1 MKKKIKATYK
11 RSIYKTFTWRVIAS
25 LDTAILAFLFSYYGN
40 EILFFLS
47 DIGLISMNFE
57 VTETTVKESVTDGL
71 LIGSIEIITKL
82 IIYYFH
88 ERAWRIGWNKQS
100 DSFHHS
106 KKRSLYK
113 AITYRI
119 IGSLDTFIISTF
131 IIKSAKLGGGV
142 AIAEIITKPIL
153 YYIHERIWD
162 KQSIGN
168 K

>member
-1 MKKKIKATYK
+1 MSTKETYK
-11 RSIYKTFTWRVIAS
+11 RSLLKTFTWRVIAS

-40 EILFFLS
+40 EIFFFLS
-47 DIGLISMNFE
+47 NIGLMTMDPEI
-57 VTETTVKESVTDGL
+57 VETTIQESVTDGL
-71 LIGSIEIITKL
+71 LIGSIEILTKL

-88 ERAWRIGWNKQS
+88 ERAWRIGWQKQT
-100 DSFHHS
+100 DAFHHS

-131 IIKSAKLGGGV
+131 VIKSAKLGGGV
-142 AIAEIITKPIL
+142 AIAEILTKPVL

>member
-1 MKKKIKATYK
+1 MKTHIDKTYQ

-25 LDTAILAFLFSYYGN
+25 LDTALLAFAFSYYGN
-40 EILFFLS
+40 EILGIFTQL
-47 DIGLISMNFE
+47 GLMNYDFE
-57 VTETTVKESVTDGL
+57 ITQTTIKESVTDGL
-71 LIGSIEIITKL
+71 LVGSIEIVTKL

-88 ERAWRIGWNKQS
+88 ERAWRIGWQKQS
-100 DSFHHS
+100 NRFHHS

-119 IGSLDTFIISTF
+119 IGSLDTFVISSF
-131 IIKSAKLGGGV
+131 VIKSTKLGGGV

-162 KQSIGN
+162 KQKIGN
-168 K
+168 

>member
-1 MKKKIKATYK
+1 M
-11 RSIYKTFTWRVIAS
+11 
-25 LDTAILAFLFSYYGN
+25 DP
-40 EILFFLS
+40 EI
-47 DIGLISMNFE
+47 
-57 VTETTVKESVTDGL
+57 VETTIQESVTDGL
-71 LIGSIEIITKL
+71 LIGSIEILTKL

-88 ERAWRIGWNKQS
+88 ERAWRIGWQKQT
-100 DSFHHS
+100 DAFHHS

-131 IIKSAKLGGGV
+131 VIKSAKLGGGV
-142 AIAEIITKPIL
+142 AIAEILTKPLL

>member
-1 MKKKIKATYK
+1 MAKVKINK
-11 RSIYKTFTWRVIAS
+11 RRHIAKTITWRVVGS
-25 LDTAILAFLFSYYGN
+25 LDTFFLGTLFSGSA
-40 EILFFLS
+40 EIGGWIAFT
-47 DIGLISMNFE
+47 E
-57 VTETTVKESVTDGL
+57 AVTKTIL
-71 LIGSIEIITKL
+71 
-82 IIYYFH
+82 YYFH

-119 IGSLDTFIISTF
+119 IGSLDTFIISSF

>member
-1 MKKKIKATYK
+1 MKPNIDATYK

-40 EILFFLS
+40 EIIFFLS
-47 DIGLISMNFE
+47 DIGLMTMDFE
-57 VTETTVKESVTDGL
+57 ITETTVKESVTDGL
-71 LIGSIEIITKL
+71 LVGSIEIVTKL

-88 ERAWRIGWNKQS
+88 ERAWRIGWQKQS
-100 DSFHHS
+100 DAFHHS

-131 IIKSAKLGGGV
+131 VIKSAKLGGGV

-153 YYIHERIWD
+153 YYMHERIWD

>member
-1 MKKKIKATYK
+1 MNKLLKATYK
-11 RSIYKTFTWRVIAS
+11 RSLYKTFTWRVIAS
-25 LDTAILAFLFSYYGN
+25 LDTAILAFLFSFYGN

-47 DIGLISMNFE
+47 NLGLFTMDYE

-71 LIGSIEIITKL
+71 LIGTIEIITKL

-162 KQSIGN
+162 KQKIGN

>member
-1 MKKKIKATYK
+1 MKTKIEKTYQ

-40 EILFFLS
+40 EIFGFFSQL
-47 DIGLISMNFE
+47 GLMSYNFE
-57 VTETTVKESVTDGL
+57 ITETTVKESVTDGL
-71 LIGSIEIITKL
+71 LVGSIEIMTKL

-88 ERAWRIGWNKQS
+88 ERAWRIGWEKQS
-100 DSFHHS
+100 DKFHHS

-119 IGSLDTFIISTF
+119 IGSLDTFIISSF
-131 IIKSAKLGGGV
+131 VIKSAKLGGGV

-162 KQSIGN
+162 KQKIGN
-168 K
+168 

>member
-1 MKKKIKATYK
+1 MKKKIDATYK

-25 LDTAILAFLFSYYGN
+25 LDTTILAFLFSYYGN
-40 EILFFLS
+40 EIFYFLS
-47 DIGLISMNFE
+47 NIGLISMDFE
-57 VTETTVKESVTDGL
+57 VTETTIRESVTDGL
-71 LIGSIEIITKL
+71 LVGSIEIVTKL
-82 IIYYFH
+82 VIYYFH
-88 ERAWRIGWNKQS
+88 ERAWRIGWKKQS
-100 DSFHHS
+100 DAFHHS

-119 IGSLDTFIISTF
+119 IGSLDTFIISSF
-131 IIKSAKLGGGV
+131 VIKSAKLGGGV

-162 KQSIGN
+162 KQTIGN

>member
-1 MKKKIKATYK
+1 MKTKIEKTYQ

-40 EILFFLS
+40 EIFGFFYQL
-47 DIGLISMNFE
+47 GLMSYEFE
-57 VTETTVKESVTDGL
+57 ITETTVKESVTDGL
-71 LIGSIEIITKL
+71 LVGSIEIMTKL

-88 ERAWRIGWNKQS
+88 ERAWRIGWKKQS
-100 DSFHHS
+100 DKFHHS

-119 IGSLDTFIISTF
+119 IGSLDTFIISSF
-131 IIKSAKLGGGV
+131 VIKSAKLGGGV

-162 KQSIGN
+162 KQKIGN
-168 K
+168 

>member
-1 MKKKIKATYK
+1 MANPTPLLPLSYPP
-11 RSIYKTFTWRVIAS
+11 VAIAVLIPIS
-25 LDTAILAFLFSYYGN
+25 SPCIFNNAPPLFPGF
-40 EILFFLS
+40 IA
-47 DIGLISMNFE
+47 
-57 VTETTVKESVTDGL
+57 ETTVQESVTDGL
-71 LIGSIEIITKL
+71 LIGSIEILTKL

-88 ERAWRIGWNKQS
+88 ERAWRIGWQKQS
-100 DSFHHS
+100 DAFHHS

-113 AITYRI
+113 AITYRV

-131 IIKSAKLGGGV
+131 VIKSAKLGGGV
-142 AIAEIITKPIL
+142 AIAEILTKPVL

>member
-1 MKKKIKATYK
+1 MKNRIQKTHQ
-11 RSIYKTFTWRVIAS
+11 RSLYKTFTWRIIAS
-25 LDTAILAFLFSYYGN
+25 LDTAILAFLFSYYGD
-40 EILFFLS
+40 EIFLFFAQYGLFSS
-47 DIGLISMNFE
+47 DFE
-57 VTETTVKESVTDGL
+57 ITQTTVKESINDGL
-71 LIGSIEIITKL
+71 LVGSIEIITKL

-88 ERAWRIGWNKQS
+88 ERAWRINYKKQS
-100 DSFHHS
+100 DKFHHS
-106 KKRSLYK
+106 KKRSMYK

-119 IGSLDTFIISTF
+119 IGSLDTFIISSF
-131 IIKSAKLGGGV
+131 VIKSTKLGGGV

>member
-1 MKKKIKATYK
+1 MASKETFK
-11 RSIYKTFTWRVIAS
+11 RSFLKTLTWRVIAS
-25 LDTAILAFLFSYYGN
+25 LDTAALTWLFSGDVITGLKVGGM
-40 EILFFLS
+40 EI
-47 DIGLISMNFE
+47 
-57 VTETTVKESVTDGL
+57 V
-71 LIGSIEIITKL
+71 TKL
-82 IIYYFH
+82 FIYFFH
-88 ERAWRIGWNKQS
+88 ERAWRIGWKKQS
-100 DSFHHS
+100 DAFHHS